1 MSELI
6 QTDRQFSES
15 QLRLLRI
22 LAVAMIPAD
31 GVMPSAADDRI
42 FDEIIAGFASRQDVI
57 VRGLAQLDELSL
69 QLHRKSFADL
79 DEGNR
84 MSVVE
89 RLRSGALSFVQLF
102 ESVVIACYY
111 RDDRVLESLGLP
123 ARAPFPHGYTV
134 AATDWSLLDPV
145 RRRQPFF
152 RTP

>member
-1 MSELI
+1 
-6 QTDRQFSES
+6 
-15 QLRLLRI
+15 
-22 LAVAMIPAD
+22 
-31 GVMPSAADDRI
+31 
-42 FDEIIAGFASRQDVI
+42 
-57 VRGLAQLDELSL
+57 
-69 QLHRKSFADL
+69 
-79 DEGNR
+79 
-84 MSVVE
+84 VE

-123 ARAPFPHGYTV
+123 ARAPFPHGYVV